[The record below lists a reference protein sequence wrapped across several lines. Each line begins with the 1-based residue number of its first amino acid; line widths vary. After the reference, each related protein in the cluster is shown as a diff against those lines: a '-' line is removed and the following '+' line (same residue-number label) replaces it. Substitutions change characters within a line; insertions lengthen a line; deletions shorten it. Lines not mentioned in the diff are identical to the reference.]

1 MNDLDTLEV
10 TIDLDADLPV
20 MPPEIKL
27 VADLLPQLVKD
38 ILAMQSEGED

>member
-20 MPPEIKL
+20 TPPEIKL
-27 VADLLPQLVKD
+27 VADLLPQLIKD
-38 ILAMQSEGED
+38 ILAMQADRED

>member
-10 TIDLDADLPV
+10 TIDLEADLPV

-27 VADLLPQLVKD
+27 VADLLPQLIKD
-38 ILAMQSEGED
+38 ILAMQAEVED